1 MKISMRQAPKNENT
15 STKHN
20 NREFDLDKAKH
31 INQEKTKDNIIITY
45 DNQPFETL
53 DSVELK
59 FYNERYGKWLNQK
72 NNNYIK
78 DGHKEKTKT
87 MEEMMT
93 IKNYKVKEM
102 LIQVGDKDDNIGE
115 EKFIQVINDLLE
127 TMKNKYPNFQMID
140 ASIHL
145 DETTPHCHLR
155 GIFDIYN
162 EKHDR
167 YEIFQK
173 KALNQMG
180 FYQPD
185 LEKEDTQFNNAKM
198 SFDKDLR
205 EEIAKI
211 VEKVA
216 HIKIDL
222 VPRENTEHL
231 DILEFKKHAITKDLE
246 AAREDLKQIDK
257 ELEERDIPKQLIDV
271 EMKNPIKLGNI
282 AFVNANNYRQMQANI
297 KTTEILNYN
306 NDLIK
311 QKDEEQQK
319 KQDDLNKREQVINDK
334 ENRLNKLM
342 ETDIVKS
349 KLNELNE
356 LKQIKNDVNNAKEE
370 YMNLSEQIINLS
382 NEKKQLQA
390 ENQELKELNRG
401 INPDIIQAQMQSLQ
415 LENER
420 LRQRTNKLTTVI
432 KEIRNRFELPKFI
445 TNLIDKA
452 LNTEVQSMDQ
462 TR

>member
-1 MKISMRQAPKNENT
+1 MKISMRQARKFENA

-31 INQEKTKDNIIITY
+31 INKEKTKDNIIITY

-162 EKHDR
+162 KKYDR

-173 KALNQMG
+173 RALNEMG

-185 LEKEDTQFNNAKM
+185 LTKPETKFNNCKI

-205 EEIAKI
+205 EMIAKI
-211 VEKVA
+211 VKKVA
-216 HIKIDL
+216 NTQVNL

-231 DILEFKKHAITKDLE
+231 DILNFKKQAITKDLE
-246 AAREDLKQIDK
+246 AAREELNQIDK
-257 ELEERDIPKQLIDV
+257 ELEERNIIKQLI
-271 EMKNPIKLGNI
+271 NI
-282 AFVNANNYRQMQANI
+282 EKKKPFKIGSIVVINANDYQQMQ
-297 KTTEILNYN
+297 T
-306 NDLIK
+306 
-311 QKDEEQQK
+311 
-319 KQDDLNKREQVINDK
+319 
-334 ENRLNKLM
+334 
-342 ETDIVKS
+342 
-349 KLNELNE
+349 
-356 LKQIKNDVNNAKEE
+356 
-370 YMNLSEQIINLS
+370 II
-382 NEKKQLQA
+382 EQLQM
-390 ENQELKELNRG
+390 ENKHLRE
-401 INPDIIQAQMQSLQ
+401 
-415 LENER
+415 ENKK
-420 LRQRTNKLTTVI
+420 NK
-432 KEIRNRFELPKFI
+432 IRNSKI
-445 TNLIDKA
+445 YK
-452 LNTEVQSMDQ
+452 
-462 TR
+462 

>member
-1 MKISMRQAPKNENT
+1 
-15 STKHN
+15 
-20 NREFDLDKAKH
+20 
-31 INQEKTKDNIIITY
+31 
-45 DNQPFETL
+45 
-53 DSVELK
+53 
-59 FYNERYGKWLNQK
+59 
-72 NNNYIK
+72 
-78 DGHKEKTKT
+78 
-87 MEEMMT
+87 
-93 IKNYKVKEM
+93 
-102 LIQVGDKDDNIGE
+102 VGDKDDNIGE

-167 YEIFQK
+167 HEIFQK

-231 DILEFKKHAITKDLE
+231 DILEFKKHAIAKDLD

-271 EMKNPIKLGNI
+271 EMKNPIKLGNV
-282 AFVNANNYRQMQANI
+282 AFVNADNYQQMQANVMATDI
-297 KTTEILNYN
+297 
-306 NDLIK
+306 IK
-311 QKDEEQQK
+311 QKNKEQQQ
-319 KQDDLNKREQVINDK
+319 KQDDLNKQEHVINYK
-334 ENRLNKLM
+334 NKQLNELM

-370 YMNLSEQIINLS
+370 YMNLTEQIINLS

-390 ENQELKELNRG
+390 ENQELTELNRG

-420 LRQRTNKLTTVI
+420 LRKRTNKLTTVI

>member
-1 MKISMRQAPKNENT
+1 MKISMRQARKNENA
-15 STKHN
+15 SAKHN

-31 INQEKTKDNIIITY
+31 INQEKTKNNIIITY

-115 EKFIQVINDLLE
+115 KKFIQVIYNLLDE
-127 TMKNKYPNFQMID
+127 MKAKYPNFQMID

-173 KALNQMG
+173 RALNEMG

-185 LEKEDTQFNNAKM
+185 LTKPETKFNNCKI

-205 EEIAKI
+205 KTIAKI
-211 VEKVA
+211 VEKVTN
-216 HIKIDL
+216 IKVDL
-222 VPRENTEHL
+222 IPRENTEHL
-231 DILEFKKHAITKDLE
+231 DILNFKKQAITNDLE
-246 AAREDLKQIDK
+246 EARDELKQIDK
-257 ELEERDIPKQLIDV
+257 ELEGKKILKQLINI
-271 EMKNPIKLGNI
+271 EKKNPFKIGNMVI
-282 AFVNANNYRQMQANI
+282 VNVNDYQQMQTIIEQLQMENKQLREENKKTKLEIQKYINKNI
-297 KTTEILNYN
+297 KKG
-306 NDLIK
+306 D
-311 QKDEEQQK
+311 
-319 KQDDLNKREQVINDK
+319 
-334 ENRLNKLM
+334 
-342 ETDIVKS
+342 
-349 KLNELNE
+349 
-356 LKQIKNDVNNAKEE
+356 
-370 YMNLSEQIINLS
+370 
-382 NEKKQLQA
+382 
-390 ENQELKELNRG
+390 
-401 INPDIIQAQMQSLQ
+401 
-415 LENER
+415 
-420 LRQRTNKLTTVI
+420 
-432 KEIRNRFELPKFI
+432 
-445 TNLIDKA
+445 
-452 LNTEVQSMDQ
+452 
-462 TR
+462 